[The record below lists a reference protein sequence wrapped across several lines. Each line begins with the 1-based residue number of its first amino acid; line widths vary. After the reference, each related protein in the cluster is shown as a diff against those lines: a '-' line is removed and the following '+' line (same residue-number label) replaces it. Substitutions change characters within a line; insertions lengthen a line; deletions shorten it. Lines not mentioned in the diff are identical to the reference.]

1 MSADQ
6 TAAMPKPVPR
16 KLITKYVIECT
27 VFDLLLVI
35 RKMEHAIG
43 YWINDDG
50 SCEHGLEIR
59 GMPSPWK
66 VNDGYVAIRFG
77 CKIPF
82 YPHLYAALNLLV
94 MESRE
99 GATTSAMKRTSVR
112 LLREDAHRLF
122 ETFSLCGGS
131 TTKQLVERSLLT
143 PVEKKRVAVD
153 DWFDTELKM
162 SFKTYTHYSWTRD
175 QWDLFVALLEER
187 KQAKWE
193 AVAVWPA
200 ARAFCLVLAR
210 CADMDVHT
218 AAALA
223 HERIVLP
230 RRAEYEAAE
239 TKRRL
244 KRGERYKYHM

>member
-1 MSADQ
+1 M
-6 TAAMPKPVPR
+6 
-16 KLITKYVIECT
+16 ITKYVIECT

-43 YWINDDG
+43 YWINEDW
-50 SCEHGLEIR
+50 SAERGLQIR
-59 GMPSPWK
+59 DMPSPWK
-66 VNDGYVAIRFG
+66 VEGGYVAIRFERSD
-77 CKIPF
+77 CSIPY
-82 YPHLYAALNLLV
+82 YPHLNAAFILLGL
-94 MESRE
+94 ESL
-99 GATTSAMKRTSVR
+99 ACAATSAMKRTSVR
-112 LLREDAHRLF
+112 VLREDAYCLF
-122 ETFSLCGGS
+122 ETFSRCGPS
-131 TTKQLVERSLLT
+131 TVKQCIEPWLFDRK
-143 PVEKKRVAVD
+143 EKKRVAVD

-175 QWDLFVALLEER
+175 QWDLFLALLEER

-193 AVAVWPA
+193 AVAVWPV

-239 TKRRL
+239 TKRQI